1 MTEKVPSF
9 NKVNIV
15 CVCVCGGG
23 ILSERVYVHFSRYY
37 VHLAKFMGEI
47 MSTRTKMSRGI

>member
-1 MTEKVPSF
+1 MTEKVLSF
-9 NKVNIV
+9 NKVKIV
-15 CVCVCGGG
+15 CVCRGGG
-23 ILSERVYVHFSRYY
+23 ILSERVYVHVSRYY